1 MSQSENQRVQ
11 RPGPG
16 RPVRKRTTLKLVK
29 QEQQIVGR
37 DGTAIGRHLSESLL
51 TGSATK
57 FSELDSATILLGEV
71 LGNAEVSLPQLL
83 EKAKILVWTA
93 DSESACFTF
102 VSKEVKEM
110 LGYAVADWYE
120 PGFLNAHLHPED
132 RQQILFAGNKHFSF
146 FDKPD
151 LTFRMFARDGRIVW
165 LRCLVNV
172 TLDGRKAKQI
182 NGLMIDITEQ
192 EQTREVL
199 TYLGGRLIEAQ
210 EKERSRISRELHDD
224 FNQRMA
230 LLSIELEQIGGE
242 IQEPNN
248 RRLFEKV
255 KGQVKEISD
264 DIHRLSYRL
273 HPSKLDHLGLVAAV
287 KSLCEEYSDRAKVHI
302 AFHRTG
308 SSAPL
313 EKDLELCLFRV
324 AQEALR
330 NCVRHSGA
338 KSIEVELARGKEAI
352 RLRVSDNG
360 CGFDTNSDRMQSG
373 LGFISMKE
381 RLHIVGGEL
390 QVHSQPLLGTR
401 VEVLVPLGRTV

>member
-1 MSQSENQRVQ
+1 MSQSENKRVRREGQ
-11 RPGPG
+11 GHPLP
-16 RPVRKRTTLKLVK
+16 KRTTLKLVS
-29 QEQQIVGR
+29 QEEQVVDV
-37 DGTAIGRHLSESLL
+37 DGTGSRQQLSESLL
-51 TGSATK
+51 AGGAIKFGDLSFLSAAVAPDNTA
-57 FSELDSATILLGEV
+57 ATLR
-71 LGNAEVSLPQLL
+71 QLL
-83 EKAKILVWTA
+83 EKARILVWTA
-93 DSESACFTF
+93 DLESSRFTF
-102 VSKEVKEM
+102 VSNQASEM
-110 LGYAVADWYE
+110 LGYDIADWYE
-120 PGFLNAHLHPED
+120 PGFLAAHLHPED
-132 RQQILFAGNKHFSF
+132 RERIFPAGLEHFSF
-146 FDKPD
+146 ADNAD
-151 LTFRMFARDGRIVW
+151 LTFRMIAEDGQVVW
-165 LRCLVNV
+165 LHCLVNV
-172 TLDGRKAKQI
+172 KPQKRKAKQI
-182 NGLMIDITEQ
+182 TGLMIDITEQ
-192 EQTREVL
+192 EKTREVL

-230 LLSIELEQIGGE
+230 LLSIELDQIGRE
-242 IQEPNN
+242 IHEPGN

-255 KGQVKEISD
+255 QGQVKEISD

-273 HPSKLDHLGLVAAV
+273 HPSKLDHLGLAAAV
-287 KSLCEEYSDRAKVHI
+287 KSLCEEYSDRAKVNI

-308 SSAPL
+308 SNASLA
-313 EKDLELCLFRV
+313 KDLELCLFRV

-390 QVHSQPLLGTR
+390 QVHSRPLQGTR
-401 VEVLVPLGRTV
+401 VEVLVPLGRAL